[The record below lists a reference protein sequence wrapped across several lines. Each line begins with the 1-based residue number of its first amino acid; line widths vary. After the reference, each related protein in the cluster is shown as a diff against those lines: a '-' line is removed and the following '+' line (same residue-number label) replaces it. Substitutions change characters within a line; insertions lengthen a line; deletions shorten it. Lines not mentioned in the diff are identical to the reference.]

1 MSLLERVPGPLGTG
15 SHVQR
20 LSRGRRGVGTLR
32 GLGYGDASHESGEV
46 LGGVRFG
53 KTCAVVALGLK
64 VFYLVLRCSAF
75 RINSLDMLGVVVGVV
90 FNLF

>member
-1 MSLLERVPGPLGTG
+1 MPLLERVPGPLGTG

-53 KTCAVVALGLK
+53 KTCAVV
-64 VFYLVLRCSAF
+64 
-75 RINSLDMLGVVVGVV
+75 SL
-90 FNLF
+90 